1 MGLELIYEVKGNK
14 ARILRCFGE
23 TDEISIPAFVHGFPV
38 TELGDYLFSE
48 GMRTKPAGRL
58 WAEEESWDERKS
70 EGTAGQESKAG
81 REEEKASGQEGEA
94 RREEKASGQEIE
106 GSSGQGEKAS
116 PGQNDIPSMPV
127 LCGPAVRAVRLPAGI
142 RRIGRYAFYNCDGLY
157 SLSFFSNIRDIG
169 AGAFNG
175 CRKIEELS
183 VEVLPE
189 ERSCLKEILS
199 ELNETVAVHYREGEL
214 LAKLLFP
221 AFYEEAVENTPARIT
236 ETHVHGCGHRY
247 RYCFKDTR
255 FQFRE
260 YDGIFPYM
268 RAQENTAETVR
279 LAVLRL
285 RYPAELSLEAK
296 KSYQEYLLCHL
307 DETAE
312 YIASLSDASEWEW
325 LVNHCFGIKK
335 VEHAAAVGLG
345 NEGFAGRAHEEYSNI
360 KEPVLGKTGF
370 DKLVE
375 AASRLNQTEAVGI
388 LMDIGRKAF
397 PPKRR
402 SFEL

>member
-1 MGLELIYEVKGNK
+1 MGLELIYEVKGNT

-48 GMRTKPAGRL
+48 GMRTEPAGRL

-70 EGTAGQESKAG
+70 EGTAGREEERAAGQENKAGREEEREAGQESKAG
-81 REEEKASGQEGEA
+81 REE
-94 RREEKASGQEIE
+94 
-106 GSSGQGEKAS
+106 KAS
-116 PGQNDIPSMPV
+116 PGQKDIPSMPA